1 LQADIDIAVK
11 AATEAFKLGSPWR
24 CTDASG
30 RGYLLHRLADLL
42 ERDQVYLAVSAW
54 LLNGSYNFYYGKEGV
69 PWLRYLITVLSL
81 RRPKFDFWW
90 TKWHWDSSFS
100 EFCGLTLS
108 LSFHILSHVSP
119 GDEQ

>member
-24 CTDASG
+24 RTDASG

-54 LLNGSYNFYYGKEGV
+54 LLNGSYNF
-69 PWLRYLITVLSL
+69 
-81 RRPKFDFWW
+81 
-90 TKWHWDSSFS
+90 
-100 EFCGLTLS
+100 
-108 LSFHILSHVSP
+108 
-119 GDEQ
+119 